1 MRNPELMFG
10 NSGYVLRVTY
20 YAPFLPKERDP
31 HMPVTIPKNKYAGKV
46 REVTIG
52 VSNTRFTEM
61 LTGPLKAGDELITR
75 RAEPPG
81 GKK

>member
-1 MRNPELMFG
+1 MVVEDSRNGLLAATRGGVRVFRVYTVGAEQKPEL
-10 NSGYVLRVTY
+10 
-20 YAPFLPKERDP
+20 
-31 HMPVTIPKNKYAGKV
+31 

>member
-1 MRNPELMFG
+1 VRIF
-10 NSGYVLRVTY
+10 RVYTVG
-20 YAPFLPKERDP
+20 AEQKPQL
-31 HMPVTIPKNKYAGKV
+31 

-75 RAEPPG
+75 RAEPAG